1 MVHGNAEL
9 AARIELLGRVGL
21 FTDCS
26 KAELTKVAE
35 KCREIHVPS
44 GTAIVEQGTK
54 GDRFFVLAE
63 GLAHVHVDGKKV
75 ASIGPGSFFGE
86 MALIEHEVRSAT
98 VTAEL
103 PCRLLVV
110 DERDFS
116 TVRSIPCVNDK
127 VMKGMAGRLRAAN
140 QSPS

>member
-1 MVHGNAEL
+1 MLRGNADL
-9 AARIELLGRVGL
+9 ANKVELLKRVGL
-21 FTDCS
+21 FVDCS
-26 KAELTKVAE
+26 KAEVTKVAE
-35 KCREIHVPS
+35 KCKEVHVPS
-44 GTAIVEQGTK
+44 GTTIVEQGTK

-110 DERDFS
+110 EEKDFA